1 MSRLSIRAVIVAA
14 VFLVPLLV
22 VGTSTAEW
30 THAGGNSQ
38 GTGHVEGQ
46 GAISGGVS
54 QLPGTSSIVQAPAT
68 DFSVDLFAD
77 ANGDGQVEALR
88 IFQERLGAFDL
99 GNGQPLWLTPS
110 MGFSALRGV
119 ADINGDGLAQE
130 AVVVA
135 TGIGGGVHVID
146 LPSGTVQHSFTGLTD
161 NSGVRADELVL
172 SDVDGD
178 GAQEL
183 IFAASLL
190 LSPFLYVVDFS
201 TEDGEPRAVSS
212 ELQGYYL
219 QTNRLAVGDFGG
231 DGIAGDIVTLQADWL
246 DLKRICSPSSEGAV
260 CDLSS
265 GTLCLCDVAL
275 IEDAFS
281 ARIFPQTPRAVD
293 VDGDGSAELV
303 TVHRHGSH
311 ANGFGV
317 VELSSYF
324 DGSSSPEV
332 AGWLYD
338 YSAQSS
344 RPAPHAASG
353 LPRDLSGDEQL
364 DLVVTLAGPSTGE
377 VDRLGLPIEDGLDNP
392 TGCSF
397 GIFSGADGQLLGS
410 LDAAVAHGYI
420 DLDGDGA
427 DEIVVE
433 RVGAEGL
440 GDGGVEGWG
449 LTCSGS
455 SCEFAPVWAA
465 PDHRVT
471 RFPEGYAAD
480 EVPALDTLRVL
491 SGDDPQQGLLLW
503 SEDALEHVVYDGSS
517 GVVALASV
525 ALATDDVVAGVADL
539 GDEVLVNRGGLVT
552 LYDGSLAPRSE
563 YSEVLSGTVLRLMA
577 GSVDPGRAGSSVLID
592 GHLFFDLDA
601 TKDLADADAI
611 LPGDVALIAD
621 VDGDLAADLFV
632 TEDSMELGGSVVS
645 RYEYDSLS
653 GELAL
658 LWSWESNAAASPV
671 FGMAFR
677 SLWSFTEA
685 DFTGDGVG
693 DLAFSMESYPSGGI
707 VVLDGV
713 SGELVNSSLLTARD
727 SQWGPMLVGDFS
739 SPSTYGVPDGAMDL
753 LRPSRLALE
762 AWIPGD
768 AAPVESRSAEVH
780 HASFMF
786 GDLGGDGG
794 DELVM
799 GRLFSVIDP
808 ALEAVS
814 LEGALVGLWGPVTDL
829 EPPPGTE
836 QAMVLATVDGV
847 PGQDILLISSSGAVD
862 ARAGSTGERLAGFPL
877 WVGLGQLLDDP
888 PTQPSPLRSIISL
901 DVDGD
906 GHDEAV
912 VGGADGYVYALDVA
926 TEDPE
931 APGLLWDWFGG
942 GAPIS
947 GLAAA
952 DVDGD
957 TFLEVLVTASDGTAR
972 VIDGLGVSIAIVQPD
987 PEDCLES
994 TTFSVCGT
1002 SLGVD
1007 LVDVHVQGL
1016 PRAEQLS
1023 VNEDGSWCGEVSVPA
1038 VAAQVEIVAV
1048 GWMGGVPVVSDQI
1061 FITSAVDQDS
1071 DGVTVCGGDCDD
1083 DDAAVAPGLLEIC
1096 DGLDNDCDPSTSE
1109 DADTDGD
1116 GASVCGGDCDDTEE
1130 RVSPIGIEDCDDGL
1144 DNDCDGAI
1152 DSDDEACGGQG
1163 GEVVGDNCCD
1173 SDGCSTALSWDS
1185 RTPWAMP
1192 ARSLLLAGLGLVF
1205 LRRRRRACAGN

>member
-1 MSRLSIRAVIVAA
+1 MNSLSIPAVIVAA
-14 VFLVPLLV
+14 FFFVPVLV
-22 VGTSTAEW
+22 VSTASAEW
-30 THAGGNSQ
+30 THAGGDSR
-38 GTGHVEGQ
+38 GTGHVEGE
-46 GAISGGVS
+46 GAIGGGVS
-54 QLPGTSSIVQAPAT
+54 QLPGTSSVVQAPAT

-77 ANGDGQVEALR
+77 ADGDGQVEALR

-146 LPSGTVQHSFTGLTD
+146 LPSGTVQHSFTGLAD
-161 NSGVRADELVL
+161 NSGVRADEFVL

-178 GAQEL
+178 GAEEL
-183 IFAASLL
+183 IFTASLL

-201 TEDGEPRAVSS
+201 TDDGEPRVVSS

-219 QTNRLAVGDFGG
+219 QTNRLAAGDFGG

-246 DLKRICSPSSEGAV
+246 DLKKVCSPSSEGAV
-260 CDLSS
+260 CDPSS

-281 ARIFPQTPRAVD
+281 ARIFPQTPRALD
-293 VDGDGSAELV
+293 VDGDGAAELV
-303 TVHRHGSH
+303 TVHRHGTH

-324 DGSSSPEV
+324 DDSASPEMG
-332 AGWLYD
+332 GWLYD

-344 RPAPHAASG
+344 RPAPHAAEG
-353 LPRDLSGDEQL
+353 LPRDLSGDGQL
-364 DLVVTLAGPSTGE
+364 DLVVTLAGPTTGE
-377 VDRLGLPIEDGLDNP
+377 LDGLGVPVEDGLDNP
-392 TGCSF
+392 NGCSF
-397 GIFSGADGQLLGS
+397 GIFSGDGGELLGS

-420 DLDGDGA
+420 DLDGDGT
-427 DEIVVE
+427 DEVVVE
-433 RVGAEGL
+433 RVGAGGL
-440 GDGGVEGWG
+440 GDGGVEGWQ
-449 LTCSGS
+449 LTCSDN
-455 SCEFAPVWAA
+455 SCEFALVWAA

-480 EVPALDTLRVL
+480 EVPALNVLRVRP
-491 SGDDPQQGLLLW
+491 GGDPQQGLLLW
-503 SEDALEHVVYDGSS
+503 AEGSIEHVIHDGSS
-517 GVVALASV
+517 GVSVVASV
-525 ALATDDVVAGVADL
+525 GLGADDVVAGVADL
-539 GDEVLVNRGGLVT
+539 GDEVLVNRSGSVT

-577 GSVDPGRAGSSVLID
+577 GAVDPGRAGSSVLID
-592 GHLFFDLDA
+592 GHLFL
-601 TKDLADADAI
+601 DLAAVQGLAEADAI

-621 VDGDLAADLFV
+621 IDGDLAADLFV
-632 TEDSMELGGSVVS
+632 TEDSLQLGGPVVS
-645 RYEYDSLS
+645 RYEYDALS
-653 GELAL
+653 GEMVL
-658 LWSWESNAAASPV
+658 LWSWESSAEGSPV
-671 FGMAFR
+671 SGMVFR

-693 DLAFSMESYPSGGI
+693 DLAFSMEWYPSGGI

-713 SGELVNSSLLTARD
+713 SGELVNSSPLTARD

-739 SPSTYGVPDGAMDL
+739 SSSGYGVPDGAMDL

-768 AAPVESRSAEVH
+768 EVPVESLSAGVG

-794 DELVM
+794 VHLIM

-814 LEGALVGLWGPVTDL
+814 LEGDLVGLWGPVTDL

-836 QAMVLATVDGV
+836 QAMVLATLDAT
-847 PGQDILLISSSGAVD
+847 PGQDILLISSSGAID
-862 ARAGSTGERLAGFPL
+862 GRAGSTGERLPGFPL
-877 WVGLGQLLDDP
+877 WVGLGEQLSEP
-888 PTQPSPLRSIISL
+888 PTQPAPLRAIISL

-906 GHDEAV
+906 GYDEAV

-926 TEDPE
+926 TEDPD

-942 GAPIS
+942 GAPIA

-957 TFLEVLVTASDGTAR
+957 SYLEVLVTASDGTAR
-972 VIDGLGVSIAIVQPD
+972 VIDGLGVSVDIVQPD
-987 PEDCLES
+987 PGDCLES
-994 TTFSVCGT
+994 TTFFVCGT
-1002 SLGVD
+1002 SRGVD
-1007 LVDVHVQGL
+1007 AVDVLVQGL
-1016 PRAEQLS
+1016 PRAAQLP

-1048 GWMGGVPVVSDQI
+1048 GWMGGVPVVSDQL

-1071 DGVTVCGGDCDD
+1071 DGVTLCGGDCDD
-1083 DDAAVAPGLLEIC
+1083 EDAAVAPGLPEIC

-1109 DADTDGD
+1109 EADADGD
-1116 GASVCGGDCDDTEE
+1116 GASVCSGDCDDTEE

-1144 DNDCDGAI
+1144 DNDCNGATDG
-1152 DSDDEACGGQG
+1152 DDVACGGQG

-1185 RTPWAMP
+1185 STPWAIP

-1205 LRRRRRACAGN
+1205 LRRRRRSCVVN